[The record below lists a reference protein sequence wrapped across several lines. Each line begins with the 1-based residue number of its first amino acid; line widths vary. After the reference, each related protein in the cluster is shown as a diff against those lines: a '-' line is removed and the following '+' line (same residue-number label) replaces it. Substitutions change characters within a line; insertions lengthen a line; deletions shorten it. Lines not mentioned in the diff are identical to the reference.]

1 MTTTNNVNGCFGDT
15 KLTKVFVGGLAWDT
29 NKEAMHD
36 HFIKYGDI
44 LEAVIIS
51 DKVTRRSKGYGFV
64 TFKDA
69 EAAKRACE
77 DSTPIING
85 RRANCNLASLGGRL
99 RRSPSVASPQQGLV
113 SLIVGK
119 IKTNIICWKMAKVVA
134 PGAFST
140 SLQISG
146 GSKSKAKRKTPAE
159 LRGEQL
165 KRTSFVDQAKES
177 FAALR
182 PCKTIERE
190 YGFKKQ
196 EHLKNPKYTEMRMD
210 ELYPVKKARLWTQS
224 AKDISKDNGVKEQPS
239 NLFNVSLL
247 SNVAAIKREQLIRS
261 EENKASTEV
270 SNDANTEARQTKERC
285 IQSMFRS
292 VTELS
297 TRGEELSC
305 LADIDMTKALKGLA
319 TCAPLPFHPDDI
331 SHKFHRSIMCSTYNG
346 MPQLNS
352 LPCNVVNQDNSSG
365 SGSAVV
371 SQVLNSMSLH
381 SWVYPQSTLPPFII
395 SALITSGPDRGEDDF
410 LQKRQLA
417 WEDAFRRG
425 VKRSCNA
432 YITQST
438 RRLRAVLKDLD
449 ICYTMPLCKT
459 KMDETTVEDL
469 AELSEI
475 ENHNLGQARRL
486 RSVSNVDN
494 TPESFL
500 AFEGNES
507 VHGVY
512 DLLLNYRS
520 SLGFLQTTD
529 VPVLYSP
536 VPFQN
541 AAVSSPE
548 IKCTEMVKSDHTSCC
563 MVEVKGECLPPWIIS
578 NICANVG
585 ANGQNFE
592 ASFVT
597 EPTSVSLNMGLPQIS
612 GRTEPESSAT
622 EGTGETKDYASGI
635 PGAMICPQLRSGY
648 LKSLKYCNN
657 SYTVSLSPS

>member
-1 MTTTNNVNGCFGDT
+1 
-15 KLTKVFVGGLAWDT
+15 
-29 NKEAMHD
+29 
-36 HFIKYGDI
+36 
-44 LEAVIIS
+44 
-51 DKVTRRSKGYGFV
+51 
-64 TFKDA
+64 
-69 EAAKRACE
+69 
-77 DSTPIING
+77 
-85 RRANCNLASLGGRL
+85 
-99 RRSPSVASPQQGLV
+99 
-113 SLIVGK
+113 
-119 IKTNIICWKMAKVVA
+119 MAKVVA
-134 PGAFST
+134 PGAFGT
-140 SLQISG
+140 SLQMSG
-146 GSKSKAKRKTPAE
+146 GSKAKRKTPAE

-177 FAALR
+177 FDALR
-182 PCKTIERE
+182 PCKSIERE

-196 EHLKNPKYTEMRMD
+196 EHLKNPKYIEMRMD
-210 ELYPVKKARLWTQS
+210 ELYPVKKARPWIQS
-224 AKDISKDNGVKEQPS
+224 GKDISKESGVKEQSS

-247 SNVAAIKREQLIRS
+247 SNVAAIKRQQLVREDS
-261 EENKASTEV
+261 NASTEV
-270 SNDANTEARQTKERC
+270 SNDTSTEARQTNECR
-285 IQSMFRS
+285 FRS

-297 TRGEELSC
+297 TRSEELSY
-305 LADIDMTKALKGLA
+305 LPDIDMSKALKGLA
-319 TCAPLPFHPDDI
+319 TCVPLPVHPDDI
-331 SHKFHRSIMCSTYNG
+331 SGKSTTASLSGNFVSEFHIPGREIPLDFSMKTYVRLVSSSPLNWLHRSIMGSTYNG

-352 LPCNVVNQDNSSG
+352 LSCNVVYQDNSSG

-381 SWVYPQSTLPPFII
+381 SWVYPQSTLLPCII
-395 SALITSGPDRGEDDF
+395 SALLTSGPDRGEDDF

-417 WEDAFRRG
+417 WEDAFRSLYFMFRKNLCKIFYVCTSQFVAMFTGSCESGG
-425 VKRSCNA
+425 VKRKCNA

-438 RRLRAVLKDLD
+438 RRLRAMLKDLD

-459 KMDETTVEDL
+459 KIDETTVEDL

-486 RSVSNVDN
+486 RSVSNIDN

-520 SLGFLQTTD
+520 SLGFLLTSD

-548 IKCTEMVKSDHTSCC
+548 IKCTEMVKTDDTSCC
-563 MVEVKGECLPPWIIS
+563 LVEVKGEYLPPWIIS
-578 NICANVG
+578 NVCLNVG

-597 EPTSVSLNMGLPQIS
+597 EPTSVSLNMGLPQIPEK
-612 GRTEPESSAT
+612 TEPETSVT
-622 EGTGETKDYASGI
+622 EGTGETKDGASGI
-635 PGAMICPQLRSGY
+635 PGAVICPQLQAGY

-657 SYTVSLSPS
+657 LNTVSVSLSPS

>member
-1 MTTTNNVNGCFGDT
+1 
-15 KLTKVFVGGLAWDT
+15 
-29 NKEAMHD
+29 
-36 HFIKYGDI
+36 
-44 LEAVIIS
+44 
-51 DKVTRRSKGYGFV
+51 
-64 TFKDA
+64 
-69 EAAKRACE
+69 
-77 DSTPIING
+77 
-85 RRANCNLASLGGRL
+85 
-99 RRSPSVASPQQGLV
+99 
-113 SLIVGK
+113 
-119 IKTNIICWKMAKVVA
+119 MAKVVA
-134 PGAFST
+134 PGAFGT
-140 SLQISG
+140 SLQMSG
-146 GSKSKAKRKTPAE
+146 GSKAKRKTPAE

-165 KRTSFVDQAKES
+165 KRTSFVDQAKDS
-177 FAALR
+177 FDALR
-182 PCKTIERE
+182 PCKSIERE

-196 EHLKNPKYTEMRMD
+196 EHLKNPKYIDMRMD
-210 ELYPVKKARLWTQS
+210 ELYPVKKARPWIQS
-224 AKDISKDNGVKEQPS
+224 GKDISKEIGVKEQSS

-247 SNVAAIKREQLIRS
+247 SNVAAIKRQQLVREDS
-261 EENKASTEV
+261 NASTEV
-270 SNDANTEARQTKERC
+270 SNGTSTEARQTNECR
-285 IQSMFRS
+285 FRS

-297 TRGEELSC
+297 TRSEELSY
-305 LADIDMTKALKGLA
+305 LPDIDMSKALKGLA
-319 TCAPLPFHPDDI
+319 TCVPLPVHPDDI
-331 SHKFHRSIMCSTYNG
+331 SGKSNTASLSGNFVYEFHIPGREIPLDFSMKTYVRLVSSSPLNWLHRSIMGSTYNG

-352 LPCNVVNQDNSSG
+352 LSCNVVNQDNSSG

-381 SWVYPQSTLPPFII
+381 SWVYPQSTLPPCII
-395 SALITSGPDRGEDDF
+395 SALLTSGPDRGEGDF
-410 LQKRQLA
+410 LQKRRLA
-417 WEDAFRRG
+417 WEDAFRSLYFMFRKNLCKIFYVCTSQFVAMFTGSCESGG
-425 VKRSCNA
+425 VKRKCNA

-438 RRLRAVLKDLD
+438 RRLRAMLKDLD

-459 KMDETTVEDL
+459 KIDETTVEDL

-486 RSVSNVDN
+486 RSVSNIDN

-520 SLGFLQTTD
+520 SLGFLLTSD

-548 IKCTEMVKSDHTSCC
+548 IKCTEMVKTDDTSCC
-563 MVEVKGECLPPWIIS
+563 LVEVKGEYLPPWIIS

-597 EPTSVSLNMGLPQIS
+597 EPTSVSLNMGLPQIPEK
-612 GRTEPESSAT
+612 TEPETSVT
-622 EGTGETKDYASGI
+622 EGTGETKDGASGI
-635 PGAMICPQLRSGY
+635 PGAVICPQLQAGY

-657 SYTVSLSPS
+657 LNTVSVSLSPS

>member
-1 MTTTNNVNGCFGDT
+1 
-15 KLTKVFVGGLAWDT
+15 
-29 NKEAMHD
+29 
-36 HFIKYGDI
+36 
-44 LEAVIIS
+44 
-51 DKVTRRSKGYGFV
+51 
-64 TFKDA
+64 
-69 EAAKRACE
+69 
-77 DSTPIING
+77 
-85 RRANCNLASLGGRL
+85 
-99 RRSPSVASPQQGLV
+99 
-113 SLIVGK
+113 
-119 IKTNIICWKMAKVVA
+119 MAKVVA
-134 PGAFST
+134 PGAFGTS
-140 SLQISG
+140 SLQMSG
-146 GSKSKAKRKTPAE
+146 RGSKAKRKTPAE

-177 FAALR
+177 FDALR

-196 EHLKNPKYTEMRMD
+196 EQLKNPKYIEMRMD

-224 AKDISKDNGVKEQPS
+224 AKDISKENGVKEQSS

-247 SNVAAIKREQLIRS
+247 SNVAAIKREQLIRI
-261 EENKASTEV
+261 EDNNASTEV
-270 SNDANTEARQTKERC
+270 SNGTNTEARQTNERRS
-285 IQSMFRS
+285 QSMFRS

-331 SHKFHRSIMCSTYNG
+331 SGKSDTSSLSGNLVSEFHIPGREIPLDLSMKTCVRLVSSSPLNWFHRSIMCSTYNG

-352 LPCNVVNQDNSSG
+352 LPCNVVNQDNSTG

-417 WEDAFRRG
+417 WEDAFRSLYFMFRKKLCKIFYVCTSQFVAMFTGSCESGG

-500 AFEGNES
+500 AFEGNEG

-520 SLGFLQTTD
+520 SLGFLQTAD

-563 MVEVKGECLPPWIIS
+563 MVEVKGEYLPPWIIS

>member
-1 MTTTNNVNGCFGDT
+1 
-15 KLTKVFVGGLAWDT
+15 
-29 NKEAMHD
+29 
-36 HFIKYGDI
+36 
-44 LEAVIIS
+44 
-51 DKVTRRSKGYGFV
+51 
-64 TFKDA
+64 
-69 EAAKRACE
+69 
-77 DSTPIING
+77 
-85 RRANCNLASLGGRL
+85 
-99 RRSPSVASPQQGLV
+99 
-113 SLIVGK
+113 
-119 IKTNIICWKMAKVVA
+119 MAKVVA
-134 PGAFST
+134 PGAFGT
-140 SLQISG
+140 SLQMSG
-146 GSKSKAKRKTPAE
+146 GSKAKRKTPAE

-177 FAALR
+177 FDALR
-182 PCKTIERE
+182 PCKSIERE

-196 EHLKNPKYTEMRMD
+196 EQLKNPKYIEMRMD
-210 ELYPVKKARLWTQS
+210 ELYPVKKARPWMHS
-224 AKDISKDNGVKEQPS
+224 GKDISKENGVKEQSS

-247 SNVAAIKREQLIRS
+247 SNVAATKREQLIR
-261 EENKASTEV
+261 EDNDASTEV
-270 SNDANTEARQTKERC
+270 SNDTNTEARQTNESR
-285 IQSMFRS
+285 FRS

-297 TRGEELSC
+297 TRGEELAY
-305 LADIDMTKALKGLA
+305 LPDIDMTKALKGLA
-319 TCAPLPFHPDDI
+319 TCAQLSVHPDDI
-331 SHKFHRSIMCSTYNG
+331 SEKSDTASLSGNFVSEFHIPGGEIPLDLSMKTYVRLVSSSPLNWLHRSIMSSTYNG

-352 LPCNVVNQDNSSG
+352 LSCNVVNQDNSSG

-381 SWVYPQSTLPPFII
+381 SWIYPQSTLPPCII
-395 SALITSGPDRGEDDF
+395 SALLTSGPDRGEDDF

-417 WEDAFRRG
+417 WEDAFRSLYFMFRKNLCKIFYVCTSQFVAMFTGSCKSGG
-425 VKRSCNA
+425 VKRTCNA

-438 RRLRAVLKDLD
+438 RRLRAMLKDLD
-449 ICYTMPLCKT
+449 ICYSMPLCKT
-459 KMDETTVEDL
+459 KIDETTVEDL
-469 AELSEI
+469 AELSKI

-486 RSVSNVDN
+486 RSVSNIDN

-520 SLGFLQTTD
+520 SLGFLLTAD

-541 AAVSSPE
+541 AALSSPE
-548 IKCTEMVKSDHTSCC
+548 IKCTEMVKTDDTSCC
-563 MVEVKGECLPPWIIS
+563 MVEVKGEYLPPWIIS

-597 EPTSVSLNMGLPQIS
+597 EPTSVSLNMGLPQIPEK
-612 GRTEPESSAT
+612 TEPETSVT
-622 EGTGETKDYASGI
+622 EGTGETKDGASGI
-635 PGAMICPQLRSGY
+635 PGAVICPQLQAGY

-657 SYTVSLSPS
+657 LNTVSVSLSPS

>member
-1 MTTTNNVNGCFGDT
+1 
-15 KLTKVFVGGLAWDT
+15 
-29 NKEAMHD
+29 
-36 HFIKYGDI
+36 
-44 LEAVIIS
+44 
-51 DKVTRRSKGYGFV
+51 
-64 TFKDA
+64 
-69 EAAKRACE
+69 
-77 DSTPIING
+77 
-85 RRANCNLASLGGRL
+85 
-99 RRSPSVASPQQGLV
+99 
-113 SLIVGK
+113 
-119 IKTNIICWKMAKVVA
+119 MAKVVA
-134 PGAFST
+134 PGGAFGS
-140 SLQISG
+140 SLG
-146 GSKSKAKRKTPAE
+146 GSKVKRKTPAE

-177 FAALR
+177 FDALR
-182 PCKTIERE
+182 PCKSIERE

-196 EHLKNPKYTEMRMD
+196 EHLKNPKYIEMRMD
-210 ELYPVKKARLWTQS
+210 ELYPVKKARPLMQS
-224 AKDISKDNGVKEQPS
+224 GKDISEENGVKEQSS

-247 SNVAAIKREQLIRS
+247 SNVAAIKRQQLIR
-261 EENKASTEV
+261 EDNNASTEV
-270 SNDANTEARQTKERC
+270 SNDTNTEARQTNAS
-285 IQSMFRS
+285 IFRS

-297 TRGEELSC
+297 TRGEELSY
-305 LADIDMTKALKGLA
+305 LPDIDMTKALKGLA
-319 TCAPLPFHPDDI
+319 TCAPLPVHPDDI
-331 SHKFHRSIMCSTYNG
+331 CGKSDTASLRGNFVSEFHISGREIPLDLSLKTYVRLVSSSPLNWFHRSIMGCTYNG

-365 SGSAVV
+365 SGSSAV

-381 SWVYPQSTLPPFII
+381 SWVYPQSTLPSFII

-410 LQKRQLA
+410 LQKRRLA
-417 WEDAFRRG
+417 WEDAFRSLYFMFRKNLCKIFYVCTSQFVAMFTGSCESGG

-432 YITQST
+432 YITHST
-438 RRLRAVLKDLD
+438 RRLRAMLKDLD
-449 ICYTMPLCKT
+449 ICYSIPLCKT
-459 KMDETTVEDL
+459 KIDEMTVEDL

-486 RSVSNVDN
+486 RSVSNIDN

-520 SLGFLQTTD
+520 SLGFLLTAD
-529 VPVLYSP
+529 VPVLFSP

-548 IKCTEMVKSDHTSCC
+548 IKCSEMVKTDHTSCC
-563 MVEVKGECLPPWIIS
+563 MVEVKGEYLPPWIIS

-592 ASFVT
+592 ASFST
-597 EPTSVSLNMGLPQIS
+597 EPASVSLNMGLPQMS
-612 GRTEPESSAT
+612 GRTLPETSAT
-622 EGTGETKDYASGI
+622 EGTGETKDDASGI
-635 PGAMICPQLRSGY
+635 PGAVVCSQLRSGY

-657 SYTVSLSPS
+657 LNTVSVSLSPS

>member
-1 MTTTNNVNGCFGDT
+1 
-15 KLTKVFVGGLAWDT
+15 
-29 NKEAMHD
+29 
-36 HFIKYGDI
+36 
-44 LEAVIIS
+44 
-51 DKVTRRSKGYGFV
+51 
-64 TFKDA
+64 
-69 EAAKRACE
+69 
-77 DSTPIING
+77 
-85 RRANCNLASLGGRL
+85 
-99 RRSPSVASPQQGLV
+99 
-113 SLIVGK
+113 
-119 IKTNIICWKMAKVVA
+119 MAKVVA

-140 SLQISG
+140 SLQMSG
-146 GSKSKAKRKTPAE
+146 GSKAKRKTPAE

-177 FAALR
+177 FDALR
-182 PCKTIERE
+182 PCKSIERE

-196 EHLKNPKYTEMRMD
+196 EQLKNPKYIEMRMD
-210 ELYPVKKARLWTQS
+210 ELYPVKKARPWMHS
-224 AKDISKDNGVKEQPS
+224 GKDISKENGVKEQSS

-247 SNVAAIKREQLIRS
+247 SNVAATKREQLIR
-261 EENKASTEV
+261 EDNDASTEV
-270 SNDANTEARQTKERC
+270 SNDTNTEARQTNESR
-285 IQSMFRS
+285 FRS

-297 TRGEELSC
+297 TRGEELAY
-305 LADIDMTKALKGLA
+305 LPDIDMTKALKGLA
-319 TCAPLPFHPDDI
+319 TCAQLSVHPDDI
-331 SHKFHRSIMCSTYNG
+331 SEKSDTASLSGNFVSEFHIPGGEIPLDLSMKTYVRLVSSSPLNWLHRSIMSSTYNG

-352 LPCNVVNQDNSSG
+352 LSCNVVNQDNSSG

-381 SWVYPQSTLPPFII
+381 SWIYPQSTLPPCII
-395 SALITSGPDRGEDDF
+395 SALLTSGPDRGEDDF

-417 WEDAFRRG
+417 WEDAFRSLYFMFRKNLCKIFYVCTSQFVAMFTGSCKSGG
-425 VKRSCNA
+425 VKRTCNA

-438 RRLRAVLKDLD
+438 RRLRAMLKDLD
-449 ICYTMPLCKT
+449 ICYSMPLCKT
-459 KMDETTVEDL
+459 KIDETTVEDL
-469 AELSEI
+469 AELSKI

-486 RSVSNVDN
+486 RSVSNIDN

-520 SLGFLQTTD
+520 SLGFLLTAD

-541 AAVSSPE
+541 AALSSPE
-548 IKCTEMVKSDHTSCC
+548 IKCTEMVKTDDTSCC
-563 MVEVKGECLPPWIIS
+563 MVEVKGEYLPPWIIS

-597 EPTSVSLNMGLPQIS
+597 EPTSVSLNMGLPQIPEK
-612 GRTEPESSAT
+612 TEPETSVT
-622 EGTGETKDYASGI
+622 EGTGETKDGASGI
-635 PGAMICPQLRSGY
+635 PGAVICPQLQAGY

-657 SYTVSLSPS
+657 LNTVSVSLSPS

>member
-1 MTTTNNVNGCFGDT
+1 
-15 KLTKVFVGGLAWDT
+15 
-29 NKEAMHD
+29 
-36 HFIKYGDI
+36 
-44 LEAVIIS
+44 
-51 DKVTRRSKGYGFV
+51 
-64 TFKDA
+64 
-69 EAAKRACE
+69 
-77 DSTPIING
+77 
-85 RRANCNLASLGGRL
+85 
-99 RRSPSVASPQQGLV
+99 
-113 SLIVGK
+113 
-119 IKTNIICWKMAKVVA
+119 MAKVVA
-134 PGAFST
+134 PGAFGN
-140 SLQISG
+140 SLQMSG
-146 GSKSKAKRKTPAE
+146 GSKAKRKTPAE

-177 FAALR
+177 FDALR
-182 PCKTIERE
+182 PCKSIERE

-196 EHLKNPKYTEMRMD
+196 EQLKNPKYIEMRMD
-210 ELYPVKKARLWTQS
+210 ELYPVKKARPWIHS
-224 AKDISKDNGVKEQPS
+224 GKDISKENGVKEQSS

-247 SNVAAIKREQLIRS
+247 ADVAATKRQQLCR
-261 EENKASTEV
+261 EDNDASTEV
-270 SNDANTEARQTKERC
+270 SNDTNTEARPTNERC
-285 IQSMFRS
+285 SQSMFRS

-297 TRGEELSC
+297 TRGEELSY
-305 LADIDMTKALKGLA
+305 LPDIDMTKALKGLA
-319 TCAPLPFHPDDI
+319 TYAPLSVHPDDI
-331 SHKFHRSIMCSTYNG
+331 SGKSDTASLSGNFVYEFHVPGREIPLDFSMKTYVRLVSSSPLNWLHRSIMGSTYNS
-346 MPQLNS
+346 MPELKS
-352 LPCNVVNQDNSSG
+352 LSCNAVNQDKSSG

-417 WEDAFRRG
+417 WEDAFRSLYFMFRKNLCKIFYVCTSQFVAMFTGSCESGG

-438 RRLRAVLKDLD
+438 RRLRAMLKDLD
-449 ICYTMPLCKT
+449 ICYSMPLCKT
-459 KMDETTVEDL
+459 KIDETTVEDL

-486 RSVSNVDN
+486 RSVSNIDN

-512 DLLLNYRS
+512 DLLLNFRS
-520 SLGFLQTTD
+520 SLGFLLTAD

-541 AAVSSPE
+541 AALSSPE
-548 IKCTEMVKSDHTSCC
+548 IKCTEMVKADDTSCC
-563 MVEVKGECLPPWIIS
+563 MVEVKGEYLPPWIIS

-597 EPTSVSLNMGLPQIS
+597 EPTSVSLNMGLPQIPEK
-612 GRTEPESSAT
+612 TEPETSVT
-622 EGTGETKDYASGI
+622 EGTGETKDGASGI
-635 PGAMICPQLRSGY
+635 PGAVICLQLQAGY

-657 SYTVSLSPS
+657 LNTVSVSLSPS

>member
-1 MTTTNNVNGCFGDT
+1 
-15 KLTKVFVGGLAWDT
+15 
-29 NKEAMHD
+29 
-36 HFIKYGDI
+36 
-44 LEAVIIS
+44 
-51 DKVTRRSKGYGFV
+51 
-64 TFKDA
+64 
-69 EAAKRACE
+69 
-77 DSTPIING
+77 
-85 RRANCNLASLGGRL
+85 
-99 RRSPSVASPQQGLV
+99 
-113 SLIVGK
+113 
-119 IKTNIICWKMAKVVA
+119 MAKVVA
-134 PGAFST
+134 PGAFGSS
-140 SLQISG
+140 SLG
-146 GSKSKAKRKTPAE
+146 GSKAKRKTPAE

-165 KRTSFVDQAKES
+165 KRTSFVDQARES
-177 FAALR
+177 FDALR
-182 PCKTIERE
+182 PCKSIERE

-196 EHLKNPKYTEMRMD
+196 EHLKNPKYIDMRMD
-210 ELYPVKKARLWTQS
+210 EVYPVKKARPLIQS
-224 AKDISKDNGVKEQPS
+224 GKDHSKENGGKEQSS

-247 SNVAAIKREQLIRS
+247 SNVAATNRQQLNRED
-261 EENKASTEV
+261 NTASTEV
-270 SNDANTEARQTKERC
+270 SNDTNTEARQTNERC
-285 IQSMFRS
+285 SQSMFRS

-297 TRGEELSC
+297 TRGEELSY
-305 LADIDMTKALKGLA
+305 LPDIDMTKALKGLA
-319 TCAPLPFHPDDI
+319 TCAPLPVHPDDI
-331 SHKFHRSIMCSTYNG
+331 SGKSDTASLCRKFVSEFHIPGREIPLDLSMKTYVRLVSSSPLNWFHRSIMGSTYNG

-410 LQKRQLA
+410 LQKRRLA
-417 WEDAFRRG
+417 WEDAFRSLYFMFRKNICQIFYVCTSQFVAMFTGSCESGG

-438 RRLRAVLKDLD
+438 RRLRAMLKELD

-520 SLGFLQTTD
+520 SLGFLFTAD

-548 IKCTEMVKSDHTSCC
+548 IKCMEMVKTDHTSCC
-563 MVEVKGECLPPWIIS
+563 VVEVKGEYLPPWIIS

-592 ASFVT
+592 ASFLT
-597 EPTSVSLNMGLPQIS
+597 EPTSVSLNTGLPRIS
-612 GRTEPESSAT
+612 GRTEPETSAT
-622 EGTGETKDYASGI
+622 EGTGERETKDDNTSGI
-635 PGAMICPQLRSGY
+635 HGAVICPQLRSGY

-657 SYTVSLSPS
+657 LNTVSVSLSPS